1 MHPRACDSGTHPEN
15 RGPYRLLILQQVSWR
30 GFVTGLR
37 GSTPDHSSNLKRGE
51 DVGRTRA
58 GAELPH
64 RALKVRSDVPK
75 LLPPG
80 ME

>member
-1 MHPRACDSGTHPEN
+1 
-15 RGPYRLLILQQVSWR
+15 
-30 GFVTGLR
+30 
-37 GSTPDHSSNLKRGE
+37 LKRGE